1 MSRTLSRPM
10 FRRGGQAD
18 GGITTGLRQRYD
30 NGGATGMERIQR
42 DLQIIDQLAPSRGSG
57 LNDFLINFGL
67 NMVGNPP
74 SGNIFQ
80 TAAKEA
86 QEPFQQ
92 FQQSRAKESLGR
104 RELIANLVQ
113 NLSED
118 EKYKLQVE
126 AQHMFEA
133 GAVNPHTNQPFKSS
147 TEALNA
153 LIKNKLM
160 SKERVLTEEAKFEN
174 TYNEYLSSI
183 LREDEGDFAEDRVG
197 ASRLAQH
204 EAKVWHKQ
212 YPKQL
217 LDEMDGAQYIPL
229 GAVDWNTPNPD
240 GSFPLTE
247 KVGVNAMNFGTLKA
261 NKVYFN
267 VADTSFYKFN
277 GKSFSVIDIA
287 EYQ

>member
-1 MSRTLSRPM
+1 M

-18 GGITTGLRQRYD
+18 GGVTSGLRKGYA
-30 NGGATGMERIQR
+30 NGSQTGMERIQR
-42 DLQIIDQLAPSRGSG
+42 DLQLIDQLAPQRSG
-57 LNDFLINFGL
+57 ALNDLMINWGL

-74 SGNIFQ
+74 SGGIFQ

-86 QEPFQQ
+86 QEPFGQ
-92 FQQSRAKESLGR
+92 FQQTRAKESLGR

-113 NLSED
+113 NMSED
-118 EKYKLQVE
+118 DKYKLWAE
-126 AQHMFEA
+126 AESIFQAA
-133 GAVNPHTNQPFKSS
+133 GTNPFTNAPFKSAQ
-147 TEALNA
+147 EAFDA
-153 LIKNKLM
+153 LLKNKFM

-174 TYNEYLSSI
+174 TYNEYLNSI
-183 LREDEGDFAEDRVG
+183 LREDEGDFTEDRVG

-217 LDEMDGAQYIPL
+217 LDELDGAQYIPL

-277 GKSFSVIDIA
+277 GKSFTVIDIA

>member
-1 MSRTLSRPM
+1 MSRTLTRPM

-18 GGITTGLRQRYD
+18 GGVTSGLRKGYD
-30 NGGATGMERIQR
+30 TGGQTGMERIQR
-42 DLQIIDQLAPSRGSG
+42 DLAMIDQLAPQRKGA
-57 LNDFLINFGL
+57 LNDFMINFGL

-74 SGNIFQ
+74 SGGIFQ

-86 QEPFQQ
+86 QQPFQQ
-92 FQQSRAKESLGR
+92 FQQSRAQESLGR
-104 RELIANLVQ
+104 RELIANMVQ

-118 EKYKLQVE
+118 DKYKLWAE
-126 AQHMFEA
+126 AESIFEA
-133 GAVNPHTNQPFKSS
+133 GGMNPFTNQPFKSAQ
-147 TEALNA
+147 EAFDTL
-153 LIKNKLM
+153 LKNKFM

-174 TYNEYLSSI
+174 TYNEYLNSI

-277 GKSFSVIDIA
+277 GKSFTVVDIA
-287 EYQ
+287 EYN

>member
-1 MSRTLSRPM
+1 MGKPN
-10 FRRGGQAD
+10 
-18 GGITTGLRQRYD
+18 GGITTGLRRGYA
-30 NGGATGMERIQR
+30 NGSQSGMERIQR
-42 DLQIIDQLAPSRGSG
+42 DLQLIDQLAPQRGG
-57 LNDFLINFGL
+57 ALNDLMINWGL

-74 SGNIFQ
+74 SGGIFQ

-92 FQQSRAKESLGR
+92 FQKSRAQESLGR
-104 RELIANLVQ
+104 RELVANLVQ

-118 EKYKLQVE
+118 DKNKLWADAE
-126 AQHMFEA
+126 YMFQA
-133 GAVNPHTNQPFKSS
+133 GGTNPFTNQPFKSIN
-147 TEALNA
+147 EAFDV

-174 TYNEYLSSI
+174 TYNEYLNSI

-247 KVGVNAMNFGTLKA
+247 KVGVNAMNFGTLKT

-277 GKSFSVIDIA
+277 GKSFTVVDIA

>member
-1 MSRTLSRPM
+1 
-10 FRRGGQAD
+10 
-18 GGITTGLRQRYD
+18 
-30 NGGATGMERIQR
+30 MERIQR
-42 DLQIIDQLAPSRGSG
+42 DLQIIDQLAPQRGG
-57 LNDFLINFGL
+57 ALNDFAINWGL

-74 SGNIFQ
+74 SGGIFQ

-86 QEPFQQ
+86 QQPFQQ
-92 FQQSRAKESLGR
+92 FQKSRAQESLGR
-104 RELIANLVQ
+104 RELIANMVQ

-118 EKYKLQVE
+118 DKNKLWADAE
-126 AQHMFEA
+126 YMFQA
-133 GAVNPHTNQPFKSS
+133 GGTNPFTNQPFKSIN
-147 TEALNA
+147 EAFDV

-174 TYNEYLSSI
+174 TYNEYLNSI
-183 LREDEGDFAEDRVG
+183 LREDEGDFTEDRVG

-217 LDEMDGAQYIPL
+217 LDELDGAQYIPL

-277 GKSFSVIDIA
+277 GKSFTVIDIA
-287 EYQ
+287 EYK

>member
-1 MSRTLSRPM
+1 MSRTLNRPM

-30 NGGATGMERIQR
+30 NGGQSGMQKIQR
-42 DLQIIDQLAPSRGSG
+42 DLQIIDQLAPQRTGA

-80 TAAKEA
+80 TAARQA

-92 FQQSRAKESLGR
+92 FQQATAQESLGR

-133 GAVNPHTNQPFKSS
+133 GAVNPFTNQPFKSS

-197 ASRLAQH
+197 ASRLAEH
-204 EAKVWHKQ
+204 EAKVWHEQ
-212 YPKQL
+212 YPEKL
-217 LDEMDGAQYIPL
+217 LDALDGAQYIPL
-229 GAVDWNTPNPD
+229 GAVDWNKPNPD
-240 GSFPLTE
+240 GSFQLTE
-247 KVGVNAMNFGTLKA
+247 KVGVNAMNYGTLKA

-267 VADTSFYKFN
+267 VADKSFYKFN